1 MTVKAMINSTRT
13 ELPPI
18 KIRQADFE
26 RLAQLAEAAA
36 ATAPATAEFLA
47 DEIERA
53 TVVAD
58 TAPLAGIVGME
69 SEVIFREDATGLQKQ
84 VTLVYPK
91 SADIGA
97 GRISVLTPIGA
108 ALIGLSEGQAISFA
122 TPSGQLRSLT
132 VVEVRD
138 RPTFIGKMQPPFPGD
153 CLIRRRPSLPER
165 AELARSP

>member
-1 MTVKAMINSTRT
+1 MTVKAMINSIRT

-18 KIRQADFE
+18 KIRQADSQ

-36 ATAPATAEFLA
+36 ETAPAAAEFLA

-58 TAPLAGIVGME
+58 TAPLPGVVGME
-69 SEVIFREDATGLQKQ
+69 SEVTFRDDATGQQKQ

-91 SADIGA
+91 SADIES

-108 ALIGLSEGQAISFA
+108 ALIGLSAGQAISFTA
-122 TPSGQLRSLT
+122 PSGELKSLT
-132 VVEVRD
+132 VLEVR
-138 RPTFIGKMQPPFPGD
+138 QPN
-153 CLIRRRPSLPER
+153 
-165 AELARSP
+165 